1 MSTPVLPP
9 LRDMLA
15 SLIAINS
22 ISSASPQLDQ
32 SNQPVIH
39 QLATWFELLG
49 FKVDLMPVHTA
60 HSKKLNLIARY
71 GEGHGGLVLA
81 GHTDTVPCDEHLWQS
96 NPFQL
101 IERDNAYFGLGICDM
116 KGFFPLI
123 LEAVKPLLSQKFQCP
138 LIVVA
143 TADEET
149 SMDGARALVEA
160 QQKLGRFALIGEPT
174 NMKPINMH
182 KGIMMERVVIH
193 GSSGHSSDPS
203 LGNNALDAMYYVLGD
218 LIQFRQQLAKQF
230 NNPLF
235 TVPSPTMNLG
245 CIHGGDNPNRIC
257 GSCELAFDLRPLPGM
272 STENLRESIQKR
284 LALIAEQHSIDIEF
298 NPLFPSV
305 EAFETPAQ
313 SPFVQYCQ
321 QLTQHEAESVAFAT
335 EAPFLNAL
343 GMDTV
348 VLGPGDIA
356 KAHQPDEC
364 LPLSRINPFIKIL
377 QRLIHHYCITS
388 PNVQTT

>member
-1 MSTPVLPP
+1 MSTPILPP
-9 LRDMLA
+9 LSEMLA
-15 SLIAINS
+15 NLIASNS
-22 ISSASPQLDQ
+22 ISSANPQLDQ
-32 SNQPVIH
+32 TNQPVIT
-39 QLATWFELLG
+39 QLATWFETLG
-49 FKVDLMPVHTA
+49 FQVDLMPVHTT
-60 HSKKLNLIARY
+60 HNKKLNLIARY
-71 GEGHGGLVLA
+71 GEGTSGLVLA

-101 IERDNAYFGLGICDM
+101 TERDDAYFGLGICDM

-123 LEAVKPLLSQKFQCP
+123 IEAVKPLLAQKFQSP
-138 LIVVA
+138 LVIVA

-149 SMDGARALVEA
+149 SMDGARALVDA
-160 QQKLGRFALIGEPT
+160 QKKLGRFALIGEPT

-182 KGIMMERVVIH
+182 KGIMMERVSIH

-218 LIQFRQQLAKQF
+218 LMQFRQQLASQF

-235 TVPSPTMNLG
+235 TVPTPTMNLG

-272 STENLRESIQKR
+272 KTEDLRDSIRKR
-284 LALIAEQHSIDIEF
+284 LALIAEQRSIDIEL

-313 SPFVQYCQ
+313 SQFVQYCQ
-321 QLTQHEAESVAFAT
+321 QLTQQQAESVAFAT
-335 EAPFLNAL
+335 EAPFLRSL

-356 KAHQPDEC
+356 RAHQPDEC

-377 QRLIHHYCITS
+377 QQLIHHYCIAS
-388 PNVQTT
+388 PGLKAT